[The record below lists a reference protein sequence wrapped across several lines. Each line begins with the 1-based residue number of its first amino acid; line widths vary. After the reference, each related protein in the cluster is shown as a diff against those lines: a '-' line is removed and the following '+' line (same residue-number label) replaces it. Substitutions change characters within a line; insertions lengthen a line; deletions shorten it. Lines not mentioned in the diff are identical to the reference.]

1 MATNS
6 RLPQLK
12 LYKKFRPYQRE
23 AIKLVRNY
31 RRKHL
36 SGETSG
42 CALIC
47 HPTGTGKTAVIAGVA
62 QASPEIGAVLVLCTR
77 QAIRDQLGR
86 ELSGNLFLNEEKF
99 GTEPAQLPKKPVLA
113 IKSAEELDKSCRSL
127 QRSTLT
133 GVSNEIAEQVLEQ
146 VPASSTQK
154 PLKLAKNDPVVIIMT
169 VQLLAS
175 LKRTDASSYKDLTQF
190 VDMIVF
196 DEGHY
201 EPAKTWSKAI
211 RELQKPCALMSA
223 TPYRNDLKPFAIR
236 NENVHIL
243 RYVEAVE
250 GHFVRNVAPIQR
262 PRINGAAEF
271 SEDILNFVE
280 DRHGTDRS
288 QWPRIIIHC
297 DTAAKIVALTKAF
310 LAAGLDVIGI
320 HDTFRPDE
328 AEPWRHRSVPNPQNT
343 DAKIWIHQYKLM
355 EGIDDYRF
363 QILAFFDP
371 MSNVRSLVQQVG
383 RIIRTGPTFDDEEAV
398 ILDHFGGRIIK
409 DWSLFRDYDA
419 SLTVDMLTLSVTKF
433 YLNLMRKNHPD
444 VDYIANRFRRKLD
457 LNKVDNPLDE
467 FLFDRRATL
476 RKPTDVSSIG
486 PYTTKCIEDLE
497 ARDFEVVKVFESP
510 STSVIVYAYAAS
522 PEFLNNSYFAEIR
535 HGARIVIFLPEDKL
549 VAFSDTN
556 SNSISLSDSNLFERF
571 DRSRLQRLISPG
583 ALGRLSSVSS
593 QNTSLGNRV
602 VRRRSYSAPSI
613 KEIPVG
619 LDEHGHVVSSV
630 SGFNGD
636 RQRFHDDSGFAH
648 DEADFDNLSDFEHF
662 VVGEKSELIRRYVG
676 LSTGRVSESGDKLR
690 PAAMVKWIKSLA
702 QQFNDGADTKEVY
715 SRFAEEI
722 VDPIHDGAAKNI
734 LVDLFDAMDVYRRRK
749 DDENLLSED
758 LCVDTRDKQ
767 KLASGDWVSY
777 CDLEF
782 NGVTFT
788 VKISFSVSGQRYRI
802 DSTSLDEAYYAPDA
816 LSDVP
821 ICRFLNDRQAF
832 NIIPEH
838 EGSIYVHGR
847 FFRPSLNFGAGFQAE
862 SFQVGQC
869 LYPSDTFK
877 NVSSEK
883 GSLVVRSDGSHA
895 KKNGDQFD
903 PSSLFGMIDG
913 WKEGF
918 DTDNL
923 QLDKNWVETY
933 NSQSL
938 SFEPTMVICDDM
950 NAESGDFIIVD
961 EKRWRVAYVHAKAS
975 KNFAPRS
982 ASTIQEVCAQAQKN
996 LWPFAMFSLLD
1007 PPNLQRW
1014 REKNHKFKGSGNVML
1029 EMKDRIRKPLGLDG
1043 DQAWARLR
1051 KLLLHPQTD
1060 REVWLVLGNMMS
1072 ASELELGLQKTPPTS
1087 ECVQTQHLLDT
1098 TIGAAGQLNA
1108 KLRVFCAP

>member
-6 RLPQLK
+6 RLPRLK
-12 LYKKFRPYQRE
+12 LNDKFRPYQRE

-36 SGETSG
+36 ADETSG

-62 QASPEIGAVLVLCTR
+62 QASAEIGSVLVLCTR

-86 ELSGNLFLNEEKF
+86 ELSGNLFLNKEKF
-99 GTEPAQLPKKPVLA
+99 NANPAQLPKKPVLA
-113 IKSAEELDKSCRSL
+113 VKSTDELDKSCRSL
-127 QRSTLT
+127 QKSTLR
-133 GVSNEIAEQVLEQ
+133 GVNDQIAEQVLEQ
-146 VPASSTQK
+146 IPTSATQK
-154 PLKLAKNDPVVIIMT
+154 PLKLDKNDPIVIIMT

-175 LKRTDASSYKDLTQF
+175 LKRENANCYKDLTQF
-190 VDMIVF
+190 VDTIVF

-211 RELQKPCALMSA
+211 RELQKPCVLMSA
-223 TPYRNDLKPFAIR
+223 TPYRNDLKPFAIK

-243 RYVEAVE
+243 KYVEAVKD
-250 GHFVRNVAPIQR
+250 HFVRNVVPIQR
-262 PRINGAAEF
+262 QRINGAAMF
-271 SEDILNFVE
+271 SEDILIFAE
-280 DRHGTDRS
+280 DEYGTDRS

-310 LAAGLDVIGI
+310 LAEGLEVIGI
-320 HDTFRPDE
+320 HDTFRPNE

-343 DAKIWIHQYKLM
+343 NAKIWIHQYKLM
-355 EGIDDYRF
+355 EGIDDHRF
-363 QILAFFDP
+363 RLLAFFDP

-383 RIIRTGPTFDDEEAV
+383 RTIRIGPEFDGEKAV

-409 DWSLFRDYDA
+409 DWNLFRDYDA
-419 SLTVDMLTLSVTKF
+419 SLTVEMLTLSVTKY
-433 YLNLMRKNHPD
+433 YLNLMRENHPD
-444 VDYIANRFRRKLD
+444 VDYIANRFRRKFD

-467 FLFDRRATL
+467 FLFDRRATI
-476 RKPTDVSSIG
+476 RKPADLSSID
-486 PYTTKCIEDLE
+486 PYISKCIEDLE
-497 ARDFEVVKVFESP
+497 ARDFEVVKVFKSP
-510 STSVIVYAYAAS
+510 SMAVVVYAYAAS
-522 PEFLNNSYFAEIR
+522 PDFLNNSYFAEIR
-535 HGARIVIFLPEDKL
+535 HGARAVIFLPDDEL

-556 SNSISLSDSNLFERF
+556 SNSISLNSSQLFKRF
-571 DRSRLQRLISPG
+571 DRSGLQRLISPG

-636 RQRFHDDSGFAH
+636 RQRFRDDPGFAH
-648 DEADFDNLSDFEHF
+648 NEDDFDALSGFDPFE
-662 VVGEKSELIRRYVG
+662 VGENSELIRRYVG
-676 LSTGRVSESGDKLR
+676 LSTGRISESGDKLR

-702 QQFNDGADTKEVY
+702 QQFNDGADTEEVY
-715 SRFAEEI
+715 RRFAEEI

-734 LVDLFDAMDVYRRRK
+734 LVDLFDAMDVYRCRK
-749 DDENLLSED
+749 DDENLFSED

-777 CDLEF
+777 CDLEL
-782 NGVTFT
+782 NGVAFS
-788 VKISFSVSGQRYRI
+788 VKISFSASSQRYRI

-869 LYPSDTFK
+869 LYPSK
-877 NVSSEK
+877 NFQKVNSEK
-883 GSLVVRSDGSHA
+883 GCFVVRSDGVDA
-895 KKNGDQFD
+895 EMDGDQFD
-903 PSSLFGMIDG
+903 PSSLFRMIDD
-913 WKEGF
+913 WKTGF

-923 QLDKNWVETY
+923 DLDKEWVETY

-961 EKRWRVAYVHAKAS
+961 EERWRVAYVHAKAS
-975 KNFAPRS
+975 KKFAPRS
-982 ASTIQEVCAQAQKN
+982 ASAIQEVCAQAQKN

-1014 REKNHKFKGSGNVML
+1014 RGKTHKFKGSGNVML
-1029 EMKDRIRKPLGLDG
+1029 EMKDRIRKPIGLDG
-1043 DQAWARLR
+1043 DEAWARLR

-1072 ASELELGLQKTPPTS
+1072 ASELEQGLQKTPPTS